1 MDSVIGAAPEAEL
14 YILKALDRT
23 GSGKSSWVINAVNYA
38 VDLKVDVISMSL
50 GMPEKDN
57 KLERAIKNAI
67 KNNILVVCAAG
78 NEGDGNY
85 DDFEYSYP
93 AAYVDVIAV
102 GAVDKK
108 AVPAPFSNANLVID
122 CVAPGIDIISTY
134 PNNRFASLSGTSMA
148 APYVSGTVA
157 LLKNWSRDV
166 FQRELTESELYAQ
179 LIKYTKTLQYPRT
192 IQGNGLIY
200 LKRR

>member
-1 MDSVIGAAPEAEL
+1 MTYPVSLPPQP
-14 YILKALDRT
+14 T
-23 GSGKSSWVINAVNYA
+23 SINMLCFA
-38 VDLKVDVISMSL
+38 S
-50 GMPEKDN
+50 
-57 KLERAIKNAI
+57 R
-67 KNNILVVCAAG
+67 
-78 NEGDGNY
+78 
-85 DDFEYSYP
+85 
-93 AAYVDVIAV
+93 V
-102 GAVDKK
+102 GCS
-108 AVPAPFSNANLVID
+108 APFSNANLVID
-122 CVAPGIDIISTY
+122 CVAPGVDIISTY

-200 LKRR
+200 LKQR